1 MKILIIEDDL
11 NVANLIS
18 KGLSLES
25 FLVEIAS
32 DGERGAFMAKTGG
45 YALVILDYSLPKLN
59 GNEVLQEIRREKP
72 HLPVIMLTVKSE
84 ITSKEEAFSLGADD
98 YLTKPF
104 LLEELILRIKALL
117 RRPVKI
123 EQESLQIGN
132 LRFNPGSGICKRGQK
147 FIYLTKRE
155 ACLLQYLFKHCGDVV
170 TRGEILENVWN
181 YEADPF
187 SNSIETHIAS
197 LRKKIKN
204 KNEPELIHTFPGRGY
219 KLALKKLA

>member
-1 MKILIIEDDL
+1 MKILIIDDDL

-25 FLVEIAS
+25 FLVEIAP

-45 YALVILDYSLPKLN
+45 YALIILDFSLPKLN
-59 GNEVLQEIRREKP
+59 GSEVLQEVRREKP
-72 HLPVIMLTVKSE
+72 HLPIIMLTVKSE
-84 ITSKEEAFSLGADD
+84 ITSKKEAFDLGADD

-117 RRPVKI
+117 RRPAKI
-123 EQESLQIGN
+123 EQENLQISN
-132 LRFNPGSGICKRGQK
+132 LRFNPESGICKRGQK
-147 FIYLTKRE
+147 SIYLTKRE